1 MVLKEALL
9 FLVKLSV
16 WFKKKGARGV
26 RTLVFGLRS
35 ITFPLRY
42 TLFVVHG
49 KMLCFLYK
57 VSHVLIRTKKR
68 GARGVRTLV
77 LGLIR
82 DITFPL
88 RYTLLVGYCKM
99 LFLLY
104 KVSHVLIRTKK
115 DAKWGTV
122 GSNTDHQSMNLAA
135 YQCAE
140 PSFVKAKGN

>member
-26 RTLVFGLRS
+26 QTLVFGLRRS

-57 VSHVLIRTKKR
+57 VSHVLIRTKKEAQLKIR
-68 GARGVRTLV
+68 TGVTKTRANRLTSAPN
-77 LGLIR
+77 LGLWRPWEINIFIYCCSWARCLLIFWITIR
-82 DITFPL
+82 YYGEYIIWYFGKTILNCP
-88 RYTLLVGYCKM
+88 
-99 LFLLY
+99 
-104 KVSHVLIRTKK
+104 
-115 DAKWGTV
+115 
-122 GSNTDHQSMNLAA
+122 
-135 YQCAE
+135 
-140 PSFVKAKGN
+140 

>member
-16 WFKKKGARGV
+16 WFKIKKGARGV
-26 RTLVFGLRS
+26 QTLVFGLRRS

-57 VSHVLIRTKKR
+57 VSHVLIRTKKE
-68 GARGVRTLV
+68 
-77 LGLIR
+77 
-82 DITFPL
+82 
-88 RYTLLVGYCKM
+88 
-99 LFLLY
+99 
-104 KVSHVLIRTKK
+104 
-115 DAKWGTV
+115 AKWGIG

-135 YQCAE
+135 
-140 PSFVKAKGN
+140 